1 MAVTANL
8 ITLPG
13 LIAGE
18 DLSSKQYYWVKFG
31 STAPEVKA
39 AAATTDKAFGVLQND
54 PEDGEEAEVAIG
66 GLAKV
71 IAGTSVGWTAG
82 GPVGWNSTG
91 KAVPVGL
98 NTTTDN
104 TLIGGIFPLLSG
116 QASVAA
122 DQIISIQ
129 LLPGALRG

>member
-13 LIAGE
+13 LVAGA
-18 DLSSKQYYWVKFG
+18 DLSAAQYLFVKFA
-31 STAPEVKA
+31 STAGQVKA
-39 AAATTDKAFGVLQND
+39 AAATTDAAFGVLQND
-54 PEDGEEAEVAIG
+54 PKSGEEAEVAIG

-71 IAGTSVGWTAG
+71 VAGTSVGWTAG
-82 GPVGWNSTG
+82 GAVGWNTTG
-91 KAVPVGL
+91 QAVPIAFDS
-98 NTTTDN
+98 TTDN

-116 QASVAA
+116 QGTVAA
-122 DQIISIQ
+122 GQIISVQ

>member
-13 LIAGE
+13 LVAGA
-18 DLSSKQYYWVKFG
+18 DLSAAQYLFVKFG
-31 STAPEVKA
+31 STAGQVKPVA
-39 AAATTDKAFGVLQND
+39 ASTDAAFGVLQND
-54 PEDGEEAEVAIG
+54 PKSGEEAEVAIG

-71 IAGTSVGWTAG
+71 VAGTSVGWTAG
-82 GPVGWNSTG
+82 GAVGWNTTG
-91 KAVPVGL
+91 QAVPIAL
-98 NTTTDN
+98 NSTTDN

-116 QASVAA
+116 QGTVAA
-122 DQIISIQ
+122 GQIISVQ

>member
-13 LIAGE
+13 LVAGA
-18 DLSSKQYYWVKFG
+18 DLSAAQYLFVKFA
-31 STAPEVKA
+31 STAAQVKPVA
-39 AAATTDKAFGVLQND
+39 ASTDAAFGVLQND
-54 PEDGEEAEVAIG
+54 PKSGEEAEVAIG

-71 IAGTSVGWTAG
+71 VAGTSVGWTAG
-82 GPVGWNSTG
+82 GAVGWNTTG
-91 KAVPVGL
+91 QAVPIKL
-98 NTTTDN
+98 DSTTDN

-116 QASVAA
+116 QGAVATG
-122 DQIISIQ
+122 QIISVQ